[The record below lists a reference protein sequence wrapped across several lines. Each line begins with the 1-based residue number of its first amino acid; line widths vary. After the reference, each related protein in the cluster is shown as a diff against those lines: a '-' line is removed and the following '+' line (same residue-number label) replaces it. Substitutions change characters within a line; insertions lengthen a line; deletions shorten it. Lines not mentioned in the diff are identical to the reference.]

1 MSEKNRLEYLQGF
14 MSEKRAE
21 TFKKVLE
28 DRTKHFTVV
37 LEDIY
42 QAHNSSAVV
51 RTCDIF
57 GVQEVYTTHRLHP
70 FKISSLVAKGSDKWV
85 DVFPFKDYNTDNTQ
99 LAIDAMREKGYQII
113 ATSPH
118 YGSTTPLEFDITKPS
133 ALFFGAEKEG
143 LSKNII
149 DQADGF
155 IKIPMYGFTESLNI
169 SVSVAIILQTLSQR
183 LRKSNINW
191 HLSEE
196 EKFALELKWTI
207 KTVKDS
213 KLILEKYDNNEEQ

>member
-1 MSEKNRLEYLQGF
+1 MSKKEKIEYLQKF
-14 MSEKRAE
+14 MTEKRAN

-28 DRTKHFTVV
+28 NRTKHFTVV

-42 QAHNSSAVV
+42 QQHNSSAVV

-57 GVQEVYTTHRLHP
+57 GIQNIYTTHRLHS
-70 FKISSLVAKGSDKWV
+70 FKISSLVAKGSDKWI
-85 DVFPFKDYNTDNTQ
+85 DIFPFKEINVDNTQ
-99 LAIDAMREKGYQII
+99 IAIDAMREKGYQII

-118 YGSTTPLEFDITKPS
+118 YGATTPIDFDITKPS

-169 SVSVAIILQTLSQR
+169 SVSAAIILQTLTQK
-183 LRKSNINW
+183 LRESNVKWGLN
-191 HLSEE
+191 EE
-196 EKFALELKWTI
+196 EKIDLELDWTK

-213 KLILEKYDNNEEQ
+213 KLLLEKWENNNK

>member
-196 EKFALELKWTI
+196 ENMALELKWTI

>member
-99 LAIDAMREKGYQII
+99 
-113 ATSPH
+113 
-118 YGSTTPLEFDITKPS
+118 
-133 ALFFGAEKEG
+133 
-143 LSKNII
+143 
-149 DQADGF
+149 
-155 IKIPMYGFTESLNI
+155 
-169 SVSVAIILQTLSQR
+169 
-183 LRKSNINW
+183 
-191 HLSEE
+191 
-196 EKFALELKWTI
+196 
-207 KTVKDS
+207 
-213 KLILEKYDNNEEQ
+213 